1 MEKLFI
7 EELVSA
13 TNGKLELSNNNS
25 FISSISIDSREKLDN
40 SLFIAII
47 GERLDGHCFLED
59 AYQNGY
65 RTFIIDNDHTFFKD
79 DINLIKVENTTKALG
94 YISKYYKEKY
104 NITSIGVTG
113 SVGKTSTKDIIYSV
127 LKEKYNTL
135 KNEGNLN
142 NEIGLPK
149 TLFNLNDTYEVAVL
163 EMGMSFKDEIKHLAD
178 ITRPN
183 IAVISNVGMS
193 HIENFDNQD
202 GIFNAKMEIASYFKE
217 DNILIVNGDDS
228 YLSKLKKENL
238 SYKLITYGFDDDNDI
253 VCTSY
258 KIMNDKINFVAK
270 YNGEEFN
277 CLIPTV
283 AKHNIYNSM
292 AAIVIGKL
300 LNIETS
306 KIIEGLNNF
315 QITKGRLTV
324 INKKDITIIDDSY
337 NASYDSMVSALN
349 VLKLYNNRKIAI
361 LGDIL
366 ETGDYEEEI
375 HRNVGK
381 HILNNCDILIT
392 VGKSSLYIKDE
403 AIKQGFLEENI
414 YSYDNSDLLIN
425 EIDNLIKQEDTILL
439 KASHGINLN
448 KVVTYLEENYEN

>member
-193 HIENFDNQD
+193 HIENFDNQE
-202 GIFNAKMEIASYFKE
+202 GIFNAKMEITSYFKE

-448 KVVTYLEENYEN
+448 KVVTYLEENYED